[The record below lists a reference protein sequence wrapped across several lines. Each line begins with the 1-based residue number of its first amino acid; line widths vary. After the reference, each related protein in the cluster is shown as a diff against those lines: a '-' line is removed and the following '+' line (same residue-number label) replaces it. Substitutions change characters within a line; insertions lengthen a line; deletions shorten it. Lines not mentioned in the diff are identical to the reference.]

1 MMKNYNF
8 NKTKIAASISMLLG
22 VALALPV
29 VAQETADV
37 NANDDVEVIAVR
49 GIKASLISS
58 SALKR

>member
-49 GIKASLISS
+49 GIKGQLN
-58 SALKR
+58 